1 MKLSRILI
9 QTTFKVKKVLN
20 TLSKLLLIAWKEFGI
35 NIQKILISLKIPKY
49 GEMKIVVEFWRIIN
63 IPKDWKIRKYSR
75 VQLGR

>member
-49 GEMKIVVEFWRIIN
+49 GGMKIVVEFWRIIN

-75 VQLGR
+75 V